1 SAEPKPEL
9 PPSYS
14 PPASPTCAGA
24 PEPELSSSSLPPHPE
39 PTPSD
44 NVTST
49 PGCETLAELHVSENA
64 QYTHNDIV
72 LDMQC
77 AINNVQKEDLIAK
90 ENG

>member
-1 SAEPKPEL
+1 PKPEL

-14 PPASPTCAGA
+14 PPASPARADA

-49 PGCETLAELHVSENA
+49 PVSHEEKPVS
-64 QYTHNDIV
+64 HNKRKFV
-72 LDMQC
+72 GTWKMKFPWLCYNEQ
-77 AINNVQKEDLIAK
+77 
-90 ENG
+90 